1 MEPNDTAEVEP
12 AFNLLDLDPELLLAA
27 LEGLAARD
35 QARAR
40 LACKLLYVLIDEIS
54 RTTTFMTSALGPLKS
69 VVKSDLAPHLEA
81 APTLGICFSR
91 DECEQSD
98 IATLAKELP
107 YHLEMIG
114 GHMSV
119 VAGTDASGQLVQT
132 NTVCPHAQRT
142 MDDNMVGLSLGR
154 FPEATVRSFAVDA
167 SQRESWHAQLEA
179 EGALEEGWKV
189 FVLVARHRRV
199 GEIVECLQAAH
210 PAAAIIGGIASGDA
224 LYRTRAGVVTKLDE
238 GVVGLMLKGSVPLA
252 AFVSRGARGLG
263 EGPFSFGP
271 DDLAPLRRF
280 DGGADGG
287 AADPRQMLTHVTR
300 SNGERLPALRA
311 AIEGLNEA
319 AQSGLTFGLADG
331 DGDGGFELTGLG
343 NEHVVQSH
351 HALVLPPR
359 RGDDPTWERGALR
372 FYSFDPESCK
382 LDLTTRLHAVKAAAE
397 ARGDTIVG
405 AVMFTCSGRTHH
417 FFGEAAFDAGT
428 FNKIFTDVPLIGMY
442 AGGEIGPPLL
452 ADAPPSRA
460 FQVGGASMH
469 GFTAIFGLFIV
480 PPRPPRASQLAFADD
495 DAVAAAYAEARSRT
509 EPIPPD
515 AASSSAGLGLPKSLR
530 ELRSLPVKA
539 LKAAMAKLGLVA
551 VPGSEKEDLVL
562 EIANHVPDLQ
572 ED

>member
-1 MEPNDTAEVEP
+1 VCV
-12 AFNLLDLDPELLLAA
+12 AA
-27 LEGLAARD
+27 G
-35 QARAR
+35 
-40 LACKLLYVLIDEIS
+40 
-54 RTTTFMTSALGPLKS
+54 
-69 VVKSDLAPHLEA
+69 
-81 APTLGICFSR
+81 
-91 DECEQSD
+91 
-98 IATLAKELP
+98 
-107 YHLEMIG
+107 
-114 GHMSV
+114 
-119 VAGTDASGQLVQT
+119 
-132 NTVCPHAQRT
+132 
-142 MDDNMVGLSLGR
+142 
-154 FPEATVRSFAVDA
+154 
-167 SQRESWHAQLEA
+167 
-179 EGALEEGWKV
+179 
-189 FVLVARHRRV
+189 
-199 GEIVECLQAAH
+199 
-210 PAAAIIGGIASGDA
+210 
-224 LYRTRAGVVTKLDE
+224 
-238 GVVGLMLKGSVPLA
+238 
-252 AFVSRGARGLG
+252 GARGLG

-319 AQSGLTFGLADG
+319 AESGLTFGLADG

-480 PPRPPRASQLAFADD
+480 PPRPPRASCVARSRSLALWVSLRWLLACWLLRCSPRGQRIETRLRRQLAFADD